1 MSFFTNMHLVSFLI
15 LLSLMLNHYGYG
27 QSVGLVLSGGG
38 AKGVCHIGV
47 LKALEEN
54 QIPIDYIA
62 GTSMGAIIGALYASG
77 YTPGQ
82 IEELMTSE
90 TVKQW
95 ASGTI
100 SEEYKFFIKQND
112 PNASWI
118 NVPFALNESFS
129 SILPTNIVAPYS
141 MDYAFMEFFS
151 GPSAVASYDFD
162 SLMIPFRCV
171 ASDIDSNRAVV
182 IASGNLSNAV
192 RASVTYPFYFRP
204 IMVNNKLLFDGGM
217 YNNFP
222 ADVIRQDF
230 DPDVIIG
237 SKAAGNYDTPSS
249 DNIISQIQ
257 NMLMMKTDYSIGEE
271 NGLVIEH
278 NIGHVNVIDFSRARA
293 FIDSGYAEANRRID
307 EIREIIRV
315 RRKQSVVREMRD
327 DFRKRQPE
335 LIIDTVYALG
345 VNRAKSL
352 YIARQLMRGEHY
364 VSLQELKKGYF
375 RLIADNKFDFIYPE
389 LVYNKASGYYDLYLR
404 VDRTEQFIAEFGGN
418 LSSSAVN
425 EAFVGLQFNLLGTAA
440 TTLYSNAYFGRFYSS
455 FKLDG
460 KFDFPSRTPYF
471 VQVGYIYNHRD
482 YFKNTTYF
490 FEDKDPS
497 FLVENENLSYL
508 QLGLSFGNT
517 GKILAGANFG
527 QVKDDYY
534 QTNTF
539 TRLDTADVTSFELIS
554 PFFKFEL
561 NSLNRKQYASA
572 GARLLINLR
581 YINGTE
587 KNIPGSTME
596 HKEEFSRNHD
606 YLSLNLIYDNYFDSF
621 RRIKFGFYSE
631 LYLSNQEFF
640 NNYTSSILSATA
652 FEPIPES
659 KTLFLPNYRAF
670 NYGALGLKTVV
681 PIMRNLDFRM
691 EAYLMQ
697 PYRQISQDFLSRKA
711 FSGKEFENRSFIGS
725 SSLVFFSP
733 IGPLSLSVNYY
744 DRTRDSFS
752 VFLNF
757 GYIIFNRSIFD

>member
-1 MSFFTNMHLVSFLI
+1 MFFKNRHLVSFLI
-15 LLSLMLNHYGYG
+15 LFSLVLNYNIYG
-27 QSVGLVLSGGG
+27 QSLGLVLSGGG

-54 QIPIDYIA
+54 QIPIDYIT

-77 YTPGQ
+77 YSPEE

-90 TVKQW
+90 AVKQW
-95 ASGTI
+95 ASGGI
-100 SEEYKFFIKQND
+100 SEEYKFFFKKND

-118 NVPFALNESFS
+118 NVPFALNKSFS
-129 SILPTNIVAPYS
+129 SILPTNIVSPYS
-141 MDYAFMEFFS
+141 MDYAFMEFFA
-151 GPSAVASYDFD
+151 GPSAIASYDFD
-162 SLMIPFRCV
+162 KLMVPFRCV

-182 IASGNLSNAV
+182 IANGNLSSAV
-192 RASVTYPFYFRP
+192 RASMTYPFYFRP
-204 IMVNNKLLFDGGM
+204 IMVDNILLFDGGM

-222 ADVIRQDF
+222 VDVIMQDF
-230 DPDVIIG
+230 EPDVIIG

-257 NMLMMKTDYSIGEE
+257 NMLMMNTDYTIGKEK
-271 NGLVIEH
+271 GLVIEH
-278 NIGHVNVIDFSRARA
+278 NIGRVNVLDFSKAQA
-293 FIDSGYAEANRRID
+293 FVDSGYAEANRHMD
-307 EIREIIRV
+307 EIRDMIRV
-315 RRKQSVVREMRD
+315 RRKQSTLRKIRD
-327 DFRKRQPE
+327 DFRERQPE

-345 VNRAKSL
+345 VSKPKSV
-352 YIARQLMRGEHY
+352 YIARQLMQGEHY
-364 VSLQELKKGYF
+364 VTLHELKKGYF

-389 LVYNKASGYYDLYLR
+389 LVYNQASGYYDLYLR
-404 VDRTEQFIAEFGGN
+404 VDRTEQFVAEFGGN

-425 EAFVGLQFNLLGTAA
+425 EAFVGLQFNSLGTAA

-460 KFDFPSRTPYF
+460 KFDFPSRLPYF
-471 VQVGYIYNHRD
+471 IQFGYIYNHRD

-497 FLVENENLSYL
+497 FLVKNENLTYL
-508 QLGLSFGNT
+508 QFGLPFGNT
-517 GKILAGANFG
+517 GKILTGANFG
-527 QVKDDYY
+527 RVKDDYY

-539 TRLDTADVTSFELIS
+539 TRLDTADLTSFDLVS
-554 PFFKFEL
+554 PFIKFEL

-581 YINGTE
+581 YITGTE
-587 KNIPGSTME
+587 KNIPGSTMDNR
-596 HKEEFSRNHD
+596 EEFSANHD

-631 LYLSNQEFF
+631 FYLSNQEFF
-640 NNYTSSILSATA
+640 NNYTSSILSARG

-670 NYGALGLKTVV
+670 NYGALGLKTVIPV
-681 PIMRNLDFRM
+681 MRNLDFRM
-691 EAYLMQ
+691 EAYLLQ
-697 PYRQISQDFLSRKA
+697 PYRQISQDFLTRKA
-711 FSGKEFENRSFIGS
+711 VFGKEFENRSFIGS
-725 SSLVFFSP
+725 SSLVYFSP
-733 IGPLSLSVNYY
+733 VGPLSLSVNYY